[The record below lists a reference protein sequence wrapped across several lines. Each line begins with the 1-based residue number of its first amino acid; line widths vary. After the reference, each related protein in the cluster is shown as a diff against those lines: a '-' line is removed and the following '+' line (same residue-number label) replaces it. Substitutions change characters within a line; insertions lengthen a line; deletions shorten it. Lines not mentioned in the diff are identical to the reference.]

1 MDPETLAIYGEVRER
16 IGLLHHQPG
25 ELLSENALAAEF
37 EISRTRMRRIMWQ
50 LESDGLIVISKGTGA
65 VVTAVDIKSLREVYV
80 VRLKLLELLGE
91 LKPARIPEDMLANL
105 ETILKQSRELRSTY
119 DPDALARLYYAFHRE
134 MLNIIRN
141 NVLRKITDQLYH
153 QTSRAWV
160 QLLTELDWET
170 EVDYVCDEIAAVL
183 AALRADDVR
192 AVAQIR
198 REHMSLLLQRFN
210 DYLVSAG
217 TL

>member
-1 MDPETLAIYGEVRER
+1 MDPETAAIYGEVRER
-16 IGLLHHQPG
+16 IGLLHYQPG

-91 LKPARIPEDMLANL
+91 LKPARLPAAMLENL
-105 ETILKQSRELRSTY
+105 EAILEQSQQLRDTY
-119 DPDALARLYYAFHRE
+119 DPDALARLYYAFHGE

-141 NVLRKITDQLYH
+141 KVLRKITDQLYH

-160 QLLTELDWET
+160 QLLT
-170 EVDYVCDEIAAVL
+170 
-183 AALRADDVR
+183 
-192 AVAQIR
+192 
-198 REHMSLLLQRFN
+198 
-210 DYLVSAG
+210 
-217 TL
+217 